1 MAKQY
6 RDEDYLRKVG
16 ERLTEIRSQKNL
28 SQEAL
33 AELTGLDTRQIGR
46 IERAETNSTISMIKK
61 IADSLEIDISDILN
75 FEKN

>member
-6 RDEDYLRKVG
+6 KDDKYLQKVG
-16 ERLTEIRSQKNL
+16 KRLTEIRSQKKL

-61 IADSLEIDISDILN
+61 IADSLDLEVGDILN
-75 FEKN
+75 I